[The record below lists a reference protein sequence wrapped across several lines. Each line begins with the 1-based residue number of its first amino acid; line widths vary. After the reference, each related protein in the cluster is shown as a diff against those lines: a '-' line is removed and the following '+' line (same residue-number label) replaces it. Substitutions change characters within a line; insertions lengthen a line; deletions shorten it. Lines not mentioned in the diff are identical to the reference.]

1 MGYLERKEL
10 YRELEQLRGH
20 PVITYIT
27 SSRNNA
33 SGSIAQDATREFV
46 KQLQSF
52 TEKPHEIDLLINSN
66 GGDGLTSWRIITLL
80 REFLGPEGKI
90 TCLVPFYAFSAATLI
105 AVGCDEIFLHPL
117 ACLGPVDPQMTV
129 QGKDGVEHFAYEDV
143 TAYTTFLEEEAGITD
158 QKEKVSLIDRLVE
171 QIKPSSIGASKRA
184 SMQSI
189 VMSEKL
195 LRLHMKD
202 EQKAK
207 NIAQKLSK
215 NYFAHGHAVS
225 KREAKEL
232 GLNILESNERIEK
245 LIWDIYSD
253 IEIEMKMN
261 EPFNPLSEY
270 LNNSSNTDLI
280 APPRNINIPNN
291 IPPELAQQIM
301 LSNCTITNGADINYE
316 LKFAIIESNNLSKC
330 FITKGKLFGQRLP
343 DMNYQLSTVELSSKW
358 EEL

>member
-1 MGYLERKEL
+1 MGYTERKEL
-10 YRELEQLRGH
+10 YRELERLRGH

-27 SSRNNA
+27 SSRANA
-33 SGSIAQDATREFV
+33 PGSIAQDATREFV

-52 TEKPHEIDLLINSN
+52 EEKPREIDLLINSN

-90 TCLVPFYAFSAATLI
+90 TCLVPFYAFSAATLL

-195 LRLHMKD
+195 LRLHMAD

-232 GLNILESNERIEK
+232 GLNILDSNEQIEK

-253 IEIEMKMN
+253 IELEMNMN

-270 LNNSSNTDLI
+270 LANPANSGLI
-280 APPRNINIPNN
+280 TPPQFVNIPANT
-291 IPPELAQQIM
+291 PPEMAQSLF
-301 LSNCTITNGADINYE
+301 LSNCTITNGSDINYE
-316 LKFAIIESNNLSKC
+316 LKFVIIESNHLSKC
-330 FITKGKLFGQRLP
+330 YTRKGKLFGKRLP
-343 DMNYQLSTVELSSKW
+343 DMNYQISTVELSARW

>member
-10 YRELEQLRGH
+10 YKQLEQLRGH

-27 SSRNNA
+27 SSRVNA
-33 SGSIAQDATREFV
+33 NGNIAKDATREFV

-52 TEKPHEIDLLINSN
+52 EEKPTEIDLLINSN

-80 REFLGPEGKI
+80 REFLGPNAKI

-117 ACLGPVDPQMTV
+117 ACLGPVDPQMSV
-129 QGKDGVEHFAYEDV
+129 QGKDGIEHFAYEDV
-143 TAYTTFLEEEAGITD
+143 TAYTTFLEEEAGITE
-158 QKEKVSLIDRLVE
+158 QKEKVNLIDRLVE

-207 NIAQKLSK
+207 SIAQKLSK

-225 KREAKEL
+225 KKEAKEL
-232 GLNILESNERIEK
+232 GLNILEANEQIES
-245 LIWDIYSD
+245 LIWSIFAD
-253 IEIEMKMN
+253 IENEMNMN
-261 EPFNPLSEY
+261 EPFDPLSEY
-270 LNNSSNTDLI
+270 LANQPTSDLI
-280 APPRNINIPNN
+280 SPTQSVILPDN
-291 IPPELAQQIM
+291 IPPELAQQIY
-301 LSNCTITNGADINYE
+301 LANSKIVNGNDTNYE
-316 LKFAIIESNNLSKC
+316 LKFSIIESNLLSEC
-330 FITKGKLFGQRLP
+330 FISRGKIFVKRLP
-343 DMNYQLSTVELSSKW
+343 DMNYQISTVNLSSRW
-358 EEL
+358 EKQ

>member
-1 MGYLERKEL
+1 MGYSERKEL
-10 YRELEQLRGH
+10 YRKLEQLRGH

-27 SSRNNA
+27 SSRGNA
-33 SGSIAQDATREFV
+33 NGNIAQDATREFV

-52 TEKPHEIDLLINSN
+52 EEKPTNIDLLINSN

-80 REFLGPEGKI
+80 REFLGSDAKI
-90 TCLVPFYAFSAATLI
+90 TCLVPFYAFSAATLL

-129 QGKDGVEHFAYEDV
+129 QGKDGVECFAYEDV

-195 LRLHMKD
+195 LKLHMND

-225 KREAKEL
+225 KKEAKEL
-232 GLNILESNERIEK
+232 GLNILDSNEQIEK
-245 LIWDIYSD
+245 LIWNIFSD
-253 IEIEMKMN
+253 IEKEMKMN
-261 EPFNPLSEY
+261 EPFDPLSEY
-270 LNNSSNTDLI
+270 LTNQANSGLINPMQSIIMPENT
-280 APPRNINIPNN
+280 
-291 IPPELAQQIM
+291 PPELAQQIF
-301 LSNCTITNGADINYE
+301 LSNCSVVNGIDTNYE
-316 LKFAIIESNNLSKC
+316 LKFAVIESSLLSEC
-330 FITKGKLFGQRLP
+330 YISRGKIFGKRLP
-343 DMNYQLSTVELSSKW
+343 DMNYQISTVNLSSKW
-358 EEL
+358 EKL

>member
-1 MGYLERKEL
+1 MLNAIGVTVRFGKRTLFEDVNIKFNKGCCYGIIGANGAGKSTFLKVLSGEIEPSKGEVTKDKTERL
-10 YRELEQLRGH
+10 S
-20 PVITYIT
+20 VI
-27 SSRNNA
+27 
-33 SGSIAQDATREFV
+33 
-46 KQLQSF
+46 KQ
-52 TEKPHEIDLLINSN
+52 
-66 GGDGLTSWRIITLL
+66 
-80 REFLGPEGKI
+80 
-90 TCLVPFYAFSAATLI
+90 
-105 AVGCDEIFLHPL
+105 
-117 ACLGPVDPQMTV
+117 
-129 QGKDGVEHFAYEDV
+129 EHFAYEDV
-143 TAYTTFLEEEAGITD
+143 TAYTTFLEEETGITD

-195 LRLHMKD
+195 LRLHMTD

-358 EEL
+358 EDL